1 MTRLGFLVALL
12 ATLGAFSTAQAQPSY
27 PCGGRLNPAEQTI
40 CNDSELARLDVAM
53 ANLYT
58 VVMDRFTAQSR
69 QKADVTSARQRD
81 WRLNG
86 RDRCGANRACLNSAY
101 VQQIAILAGELGGQT
116 PRPVEPAPQAADRA
130 SNVTIQP
137 DGTLV
142 KVKPDGSKEV
152 RSPDGD
158 VRYYGPD
165 GKENTQRTAAVHVP
179 TGALPDLPSSLSDWG
194 YGLGYDLEKILRNLL
209 STQEYDAYKQ
219 TEAGKPYYDLIDWR
233 LKSISFLTA
242 EP

>member
-142 KVKPDGSKEV
+142 KVKPDGSKRV
-152 RSPDGD
+152 N
-158 VRYYGPD
+158 V
-165 GKENTQRTAAVHVP
+165 
-179 TGALPDLPSSLSDWG
+179 
-194 YGLGYDLEKILRNLL
+194 
-209 STQEYDAYKQ
+209 
-219 TEAGKPYYDLIDWR
+219 
-233 LKSISFLTA
+233 
-242 EP
+242 